1 MGKYLADL
9 QLWITN
15 ISEALLLINAVLCAK
30 YLLKVSQAF
39 RVWTYFQ
46 LFTLLILI
54 VAKIL
59 WLEHDHN
66 KSINNLPLLHFYT
79 LVEFA
84 LLTLFYHQVFNEIPV
99 WRKFIVTFSALVIG
113 LILANSI
120 FLQPITVF
128 NTYSKTLTQVIFIF
142 YAVFFFSQSMHNR
155 AQVFYP
161 AIKIINSA
169 ILLYYAG
176 SLFIFMFSNVFFQLD
191 EFHRIFWVANALLYL
206 IFQLLVF
213 YAIWQFRQTKSTYS

>member
-1 MGKYLADL
+1 MEKYLADL

-15 ISEALLLINAVLCAK
+15 ISEVLLLINAVLCAK
-30 YLLKVSQAF
+30 YLWKSSLVFKIF
-39 RVWTYFQ
+39 TYFQ
-46 LFTLLILI
+46 LFTLIILI
-54 VAKIL
+54 IAKIL
-59 WLEHDHN
+59 WLEHEHN

-79 LVEFA
+79 LVEFV
-84 LLTLFYHQVFNEIPV
+84 LLTLFYHQIFNTIHL
-99 WRKFIVTFSALVIG
+99 WRKYIVFFSALVLG

-128 NTYSKTLTQVIFIF
+128 NTYSKTLTQAIFII
-142 YAVFFFSQSMHNR
+142 YAIIFFSQSLHS
-155 AQVFYP
+155 QVFYP

-191 EFHRIFWVANALLYL
+191 EFHRVFWVANALLYL

-213 YAIWQFRQTKSTYS
+213 TAIWQFRQTKSTYS

>member
-1 MGKYLADL
+1 MGTYLADL

-15 ISEALLLINAVLCAK
+15 ISEVLLLINAVLCAK
-30 YLLKVSQAF
+30 YLWKSSLVFKIF
-39 RVWTYFQ
+39 TYFQ
-46 LFTLLILI
+46 LFTLIILI
-54 VAKIL
+54 IAKIL
-59 WLEHDHN
+59 WLEHEHN

-79 LVEFA
+79 LVEFV
-84 LLTLFYHQVFNEIPV
+84 LLTLFYHQIFNNIHL
-99 WRKFIVTFSALVIG
+99 WRKYIMFFSALVLG

-128 NTYSKTLTQVIFIF
+128 NTYSKTFTQAIFIV
-142 YAVFFFSQSMHNR
+142 YTIIFFSQSTHN
-155 AQVFYP
+155 QVFYP

-191 EFHRIFWVANALLYL
+191 EFHRVFWVANALLYL

-213 YAIWQFRQTKSTYS
+213 TAIWQFRQTKSTYS